1 MPAKKYIVQLSKTE
15 RQNLSSLVKT
25 GKAAAYK
32 RQRAQILL
40 KADVG
45 PEGPGLKD
53 SDIVTSIDA
62 SLRTVERTRQR
73 LVEQGLEKALE
84 REVRKRS
91 KNPRLDGEQQ
101 AHLVALVCSEP
112 PEGRNRWSL
121 KLLAS
126 KMVALNHVD
135 SVSPETI
142 RQVLKK
148 NDLKPWQR
156 KEWCIPAK
164 KSADFVFN
172 MENIL
177 TLYKQPYDE
186 AYPIICM
193 DESSKQHLRET
204 REKLSMEPGKPE
216 RYDTEYERNG
226 TSNLFIFFEP
236 LRGWRRIDVTE
247 RRTAEDWALQIKK
260 LVDEDYPQATTI
272 RLVMDNLNTHTGASL
287 YKVFEPKEARRL
299 LDKLEFCYTPKH
311 GSWLNMAEIEFSL
324 LSRQCMSDR
333 MADREHLAQEVS
345 AWVAYRNAIKSEM
358 NWRFTTEDARIK
370 LKHLYPSI

>member
-1 MPAKKYIVQLSKTE
+1 
-15 RQNLSSLVKT
+15 
-25 GKAAAYK
+25 
-32 RQRAQILL
+32 
-40 KADVG
+40 
-45 PEGPGLKD
+45 
-53 SDIVTSIDA
+53 
-62 SLRTVERTRQR
+62 
-73 LVEQGLEKALE
+73 
-84 REVRKRS
+84 
-91 KNPRLDGEQQ
+91 
-101 AHLVALVCSEP
+101 
-112 PEGRNRWSL
+112 
-121 KLLAS
+121 
-126 KMVALNHVD
+126 
-135 SVSPETI
+135 
-142 RQVLKK
+142 
-148 NDLKPWQR
+148 
-156 KEWCIPAK
+156 
-164 KSADFVFN
+164 

>member
-1 MPAKKYIVQLSKTE
+1 
-15 RQNLSSLVKT
+15 
-25 GKAAAYK
+25 
-32 RQRAQILL
+32 
-40 KADVG
+40 
-45 PEGPGLKD
+45 
-53 SDIVTSIDA
+53 
-62 SLRTVERTRQR
+62 
-73 LVEQGLEKALE
+73 
-84 REVRKRS
+84 
-91 KNPRLDGEQQ
+91 
-101 AHLVALVCSEP
+101 
-112 PEGRNRWSL
+112 
-121 KLLAS
+121 
-126 KMVALNHVD
+126 
-135 SVSPETI
+135 
-142 RQVLKK
+142 
-148 NDLKPWQR
+148 
-156 KEWCIPAK
+156 
-164 KSADFVFN
+164 

-177 TLYKQPYDE
+177 TLYKLPYDE
-186 AYPIICM
+186 AYPIVCM
-193 DESSKQHLRET
+193 DESSKQHLIET
-204 REKLSMEPGKPE
+204 REKLPMEPGKPE

-272 RLVMDNLNTHTGASL
+272 KLVMDNLNTHTGASL